1 MIDFNPEI
9 YRRLDAYNVIV
20 KLAALSGAGPDQA
33 RSFADL
39 IVRQILN
46 AASDAPARDNQL

>member
-1 MIDFNPEI
+1 MIDFNPEV

-20 KLAALSGAGPDQA
+20 KLAMLSGAGSDQA
-33 RSFADL
+33 RIFADL

-46 AASDAPARDNQL
+46 AANNAPARDNQL